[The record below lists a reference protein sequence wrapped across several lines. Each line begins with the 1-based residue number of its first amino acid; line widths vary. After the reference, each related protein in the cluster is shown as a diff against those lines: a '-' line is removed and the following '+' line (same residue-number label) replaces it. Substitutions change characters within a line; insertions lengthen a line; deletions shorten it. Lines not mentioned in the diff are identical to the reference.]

1 MSEDD
6 FELESKREA
15 KEYAE
20 RQSVD
25 HKREQIKEENRRRKE
40 RGEGTVR
47 LPRRIKEKKKIAGYY
62 SDEVDD
68 DEEEGS
74 KKRKRGE
81 EDEVELTYEGRE
93 YWSDLA
99 DLRAYPQFQPVIRPC
114 GYT

>member
-25 HKREQIKEENRRRKE
+25 HKREQIKEENKRRKE
-40 RGEGTVR
+40 RGEGAVR

-62 SDEVDD
+62 SDEVDGE
-68 DEEEGS
+68 EEEGS
-74 KKRKRGE
+74 KKRKRRE
-81 EDEVELTYEGRE
+81 EYEVELTYEGRE
-93 YWSDLA
+93 YWSGLT
-99 DLRAYPQFQPVIRPC
+99 DLRAYPQLQPVIRSR
-114 GYT
+114 GYP